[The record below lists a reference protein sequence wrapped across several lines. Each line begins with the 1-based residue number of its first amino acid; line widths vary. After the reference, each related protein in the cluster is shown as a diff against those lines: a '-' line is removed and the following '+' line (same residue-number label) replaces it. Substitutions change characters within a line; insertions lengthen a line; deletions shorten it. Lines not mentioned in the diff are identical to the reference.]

1 MITEI
6 LAMLSHID
14 SAEVLKRAKEALK
27 KNRNQLYVL
36 PEIES
41 KEEPMG
47 IRAEDV
53 NLSHLGT
60 LRVGYAPKNIL
71 TEAIQATQENIGKLA
86 LEFESELRYNEA
98 GFPFF
103 LIDAERGTEDKP
115 KPNSV
120 IGVYT
125 FSWIVVLRNEIHV
138 FHAKQFEET
147 FELEPFESEELRG
160 TPEGTSGNIFD
171 PAKPGSWLSSE

>member
-115 KPNSV
+115 KPNCATRS
-120 IGVYT
+120 T
-125 FSWIVVLRNEIHV
+125 SSTRSSSRRRSSSSPSSRKNCAVLPR
-138 FHAKQFEET
+138 APAET
-147 FELEPFESEELRG
+147 
-160 TPEGTSGNIFD
+160 
-171 PAKPGSWLSSE
+171 SSTRPSRVAG